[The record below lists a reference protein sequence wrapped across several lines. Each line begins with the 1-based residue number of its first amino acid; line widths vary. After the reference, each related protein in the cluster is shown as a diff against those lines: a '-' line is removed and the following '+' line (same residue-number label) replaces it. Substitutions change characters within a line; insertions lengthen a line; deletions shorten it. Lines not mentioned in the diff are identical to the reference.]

1 MAVKLILAVDGVGT
15 IGWSDGRL
23 AYPNLKNDLMRFRAL
38 TIGDTV
44 LMGNTT
50 FRSLKRP
57 NGLPNRKNIV
67 LSKTPVLHK
76 SVKYVSSIDVLEK
89 YVGKK
94 QKHIWVAGGAS
105 VYDEALE
112 KNLVDEIHMTL
123 IASSSEAEVKIKT
136 NIYEWKRFII
146 SQRKQEILWDVETH
160 STQWDGD
167 VETTY
172 ITLRKITK

>member
-1 MAVKLILAVDGVGT
+1 MAVKLILAVDGAGA

-23 AYPNLKNDLMRFRAL
+23 AYSNLKHDLMRFRAL
-38 TIGDTV
+38 TVGGTV
-44 LMGNTT
+44 LMGNST
-50 FRSLKRP
+50 FKSLKRP
-57 NGLPNRKNIV
+57 DGLPNRKNIV
-67 LSKTPVLHK
+67 LSRNPQPNKN
-76 SVKYVSSIDVLEK
+76 VKFVSSLDLLQK

-105 VYDEALE
+105 VYDEVLD

-123 IASSSEAEVKIKT
+123 ISSFSAADVKIKT

-146 SQRKQEILWDVETH
+146 SQRNLGILWNCELQ
-160 STQWDGD
+160 SAQWDGD

-172 ITLRKITK
+172 ITLRKISR